1 MMTDKEFRENEATAG
16 AARKLLLLRCSSM
29 PQFMTCAP
37 SELNP
42 EKFQEVHLE
51 IEPAELG
58 TLVHDFAERIV
69 KTAEYSVEEL
79 KARRPQD
86 MERAELLIRNFY
98 TVWEEAKQAL
108 DHPQTE
114 LYREATL
121 VENDAVKIVLTGH
134 IDLCQVGPNSALIL
148 DYKTGRLH
156 DNHYHQ
162 IAGYSFL
169 LWDYA
174 GRPDNFTVSVSV
186 VYLEDLSITNY
197 SFTADELRKWQAE
210 VIAKTSDTRYTVGKK
225 CAFCKIQGSC
235 PAYREYTQAAI
246 RFFQSD
252 DAQKGRVAWTEAE
265 PDERGS
271 LVDVMYV
278 VKKGAER
285 VTDSLKAALQG
296 KKGEA
301 SLDLGGGTVY
311 TKIVRKDK
319 VLKVE
324 KALPILRD
332 RFKQELIDDIT
343 TIKLSDVLDLVAQ
356 FAPPRGKGKAK
367 AEFLDKLTA
376 AGAVV
381 EVQNERFERR
391 NATEQKLGTLEA

>member
-1 MMTDKEFRENEATAG
+1 
-16 AARKLLLLRCSSM
+16 M

-42 EKFQEVHLE
+42 GGFQEVHIE

-58 TLVHDFAERIV
+58 TLVHEFAERIV
-69 KTAEYSVEEL
+69 KTGEYSTEEL
-79 KARRPQD
+79 KGRRPAD
-86 MERAELLIRNFY
+86 MERAELLIGNFY
-98 TVWEEAKQAL
+98 TVWEEAKKTL
-108 DHPQTE
+108 DHPQVE

-121 VENDAVKIVLTGH
+121 VDNDNAKIILTGH
-134 IDLCQVGPNSALIL
+134 IDLCQVGPQSALIL

-162 IAGYSFL
+162 LAGYAFL

-174 GRPDNFTVSVSV
+174 GRPAEYIVNVSV

-197 SFTADELRKWQAE
+197 SFSANDLRKWQAE
-210 VIAKTSDTRYTVGKK
+210 VVEHSGDTRYTVGKK

-246 RFFQSD
+246 RFFKSD
-252 DAQKGRVAWTEAE
+252 DAQKGRVSWVEADPE
-265 PDERGS
+265 ERGS

-278 VKKGAER
+278 VSKGADR
-285 VTDSLKAALQG
+285 VKDSLKAALQG

-301 SLDLGGGTVY
+301 SLDLGGGTAY
-311 TKIVRKDK
+311 SKIVRKEK
-319 VLKVE
+319 VLLTG
-324 KALPILRD
+324 KALPLLRQ
-332 RFKQELIDDIT
+332 RFREDLVDGMT
-343 TIKLSDVLDLVAQ
+343 TIKLSDVLELVAS
-356 FAPPRGKGKAK
+356 FAPPRGKSKAK
-367 AEFLDKLTA
+367 EEFLAKLIA

-381 EVQNERFERR
+381 EVEKERFERR
-391 NATEQKLGTLEA
+391 NSTEQKLGSLEA